1 MQSEQQPSEQLDLLW
16 GAQAIA
22 DFLGTTERKVWY

>member
-1 MQSEQQPSEQLDLLW
+1 MQSENQRTDDQLDLLW

-22 DFLGTTERKVWY
+22 GFLGTTERKV